1 MTKKSVSEVVAE
13 FATPIVENLGY
24 ELVEV
29 KYQKGHSGME
39 LTLFIYSKDGISLED
54 CEKVSRAIDEP
65 LDVLNPTNDVS
76 YTLNVSS
83 LGLDRPIKS
92 AKDAKRNIGTKVDV
106 KLYAMKDGKKVY
118 QGILT
123 DYTDKSITIK
133 TEQNEEIEFKFE
145 EIALASPVI
154 EF

>member
-1 MTKKSVSEVVAE
+1 MAKKSVSDLVTEM
-13 FATPIVENLGY
+13 ATPIVENLGY

-29 KYQKGHSGME
+29 KYQKSHSGMD
-39 LTLFIYSKDGISLED
+39 LTLYIYSPNGISLDD
-54 CEKVSRAIDEP
+54 CEKVSKALDEP
-65 LDVLNPTNDVS
+65 LDELNPTNNEA

-92 AKDAKRNIGTKVDV
+92 KRDADRNIGVKVDV
-106 KLYAMKDGKKVY
+106 KLFAQRDGKKVWT
-118 QGILT
+118 GEIVSAT
-123 DYTDKSITIK
+123 DDSLTIK
-133 TEQNEEIEFKFE
+133 TPEEEKTFKFE

>member
-1 MTKKSVSEVVAE
+1 MTKKSVSDLVTE

-54 CEKVSRAIDEP
+54 CEKVSRALDEP
-65 LDVLNPTNDVS
+65 LDRFNPTNDVS

-92 AKDAKRNIGTKVDV
+92 AKDAKRSIGAKIDV
-106 KLYAMKDGKKVY
+106 KLYAAKDGKKVY
-118 QGILT
+118 RGILT
-123 DYTDKSITIK
+123 NYTEKSITISTDK
-133 TEQNEEIEFKFE
+133 NEEIEFKFE

-154 EF
+154 DF